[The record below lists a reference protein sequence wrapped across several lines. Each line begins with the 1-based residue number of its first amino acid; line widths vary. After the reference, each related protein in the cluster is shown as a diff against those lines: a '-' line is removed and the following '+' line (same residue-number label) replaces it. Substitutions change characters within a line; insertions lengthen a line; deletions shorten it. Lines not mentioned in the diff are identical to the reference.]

1 MPTSLRTIILATAVL
16 TVAAPAAQASPL
28 GADGHA
34 VKILQLRH
42 IAPPP
47 AIAGSDV
54 APNVIARHTALGRLT
69 PPVHRVAPLA
79 GTSSGFDWTAAAIGA
94 AIAGVLL
101 IALGAGALGRTRRLA
116 TGQ

>member
-1 MPTSLRTIILATAVL
+1 MPTSLRTIIIATAVL

-28 GADGHA
+28 GTDGHA

-42 IAPPP
+42 LTPPP
-47 AIAGSDV
+47 AIVGTDV
-54 APNVIARHTALGRLT
+54 APNVIARHTALGKLA
-69 PPVHRVAPLA
+69 PPVHRVAPLPS
-79 GTSSGFDWTAAAIGA
+79 TSSGVDWTAAAIGA